1 MHSSLALKARSQH
14 KFALVTSLHIGIIK
28 CDKHRCLF
36 YDSRVYCFKF
46 SFILFY
52 FVEGLMSFRS
62 CLFRGRGGCVCLCE
76 FLYFMF
82 YYYYYFIIVCLFC
95 VCVLFSLV
103 GC

>member
-62 CLFRGRGGCVCLCE
+62 CLFRGRGGGGGICVSFYVLCFIIIIILLLCVC
-76 FLYFMF
+76 F
-82 YYYYYFIIVCLFC
+82 VC
-95 VCVLFSLV
+95 VCYFRW
-103 GC
+103 